1 MPDAADATAALSASQ
16 TTPTTGAYFFYG
28 FSIFG
33 THDTHL
39 ASLSSTAQG
48 REPGTMGTAVGET
61 RNNKK
66 AGSPGRP
73 ETGSPGRGPK
83 SGFQVHQE
91 GSSSPFLYSRLWERA
106 VEGARRGA
114 GVGAIAGRRGRAP
127 ANSGGTGGPE
137 WRGFRRNLGV
147 SAKNKFFSR
156 CPIFTF
162 FRCIS
167 I

>member
-1 MPDAADATAALSASQ
+1 MS
-16 TTPTTGAYFFYG
+16 TTGASFFHG
-28 FSIFG
+28 LSFFG

-39 ASLSSTAQG
+39 ASPSSTAQG
-48 REPGTMGTAVGET
+48 REPGTTGTAVGVS

-127 ANSGGTGGPE
+127 ANSGGTGGPK
-137 WRGFRRNLGV
+137 WRGFWQNLRV

-156 CPIFTF
+156 CPIFTLL
-162 FRCIS
+162 RCNS